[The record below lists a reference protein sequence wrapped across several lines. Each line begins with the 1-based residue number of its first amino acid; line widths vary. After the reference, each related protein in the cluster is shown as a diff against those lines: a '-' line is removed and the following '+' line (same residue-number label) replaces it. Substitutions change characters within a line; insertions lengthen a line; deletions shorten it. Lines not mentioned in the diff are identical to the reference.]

1 MKEDI
6 GFELPSSIKREINI
20 LVESGVYSSK
30 AEVIEEA
37 FRIFLEFSPE
47 KRMLI
52 ARELYNKEY
61 ISLTR
66 AAELAGLD
74 IERFKEFL
82 KNTGTKIKTYSGTR
96 EEMEEGL
103 KEL

>member
-1 MKEDI
+1 MRNMD
-6 GFELPSSIKREINI
+6 FELPSNIKREIKI
-20 LVESGVYSSK
+20 LVESGAYSSK

-52 ARELYNKEY
+52 AKELYNKEY

-82 KNTGTKIKTYSGTR
+82 KSTGIKIKTYSGTKK
-96 EEMEEGL
+96 EMEEGL